1 MRNPATRVLLV
12 AFLAVALVAG
22 SGIVVGETAPSIHP
36 SPPDSTHSSS
46 IETGTAAQVEGATVP
61 TGETRV
67 RIDLQP
73 NRDARWEVVVRYEFA
88 DPNRTAAFEAVG
100 ERFVDGEVGPS
111 PALFERFAEEA
122 SRNADREM
130 SVVDVEREFAVI
142 EDPGT
147 GNETDGTGGDGEGG
161 TDGDV
166 DDENVAAAGELR
178 LTFVWTDFLA
188 EDGEYLVLGD
198 ALTTTENGTW
208 LRSLQSGQTIEVTTP
223 EGFSVSGTPGANVR
237 LEDNSVVIEGPRVFA
252 DDDRVAVVYSP
263 TSVPETGET
272 PPWTLLAAAIVLAAL
287 VIAGGLIGYRRFDSG
302 GEPNSVGGSS
312 GPDSGAAAGT
322 SAVGEDGGGSDA
334 QNGGD
339 PAAEGEDAEP
349 EEDLSLLSD
358 EERVERL
365 LDRNGGRMRQADIV
379 GETGWSDAKVSQL
392 LSAMADEG
400 RVEKLRLGRENL
412 ISLPDDPA
420 AGGPDETD
428 ESGGASGAGGS
439 SNADET

>member
-12 AFLAVALVAG
+12 AFLVLALAGG
-22 SGIVVGETAPSIHP
+22 SGIAVGETAPSIHP
-36 SPPDSTHSSS
+36 SPPDPTHSSS
-46 IETGTAAQVEGATVP
+46 IGPGPSAQVDGAAVP
-61 TGETRV
+61 TGETRI
-67 RIDLQP
+67 RIDLRP

-88 DPNRTAAFEAVG
+88 EPNRTAAFETVG

-122 SRNADREM
+122 SRSADREM
-130 SVVDVEREFAVI
+130 SVVNVDREFVVI

-147 GNETDGTGGDGEGG
+147 ANG
-161 TDGDV
+161 TDGDGGV
-166 DDENVAAAGELR
+166 DGDGTDESVGAEDVAAAGELR

-188 EDGEYLVLGD
+188 EDDQDLVLGD

-252 DDDRVAVVYSP
+252 DGDRVAVVYSP
-263 TSVPETGET
+263 TSPPPTEET
-272 PPWTLLAAAIVLAAL
+272 PPWTLLAGAIVLAAV
-287 VIAGGLIGYRRFDSG
+287 VIAGGLIGYRRLESG
-302 GEPNSVGGSS
+302 GDPTSS
-312 GPDSGAAAGT
+312 DGPDGPDPGAAAGI
-322 SAVGEDGGGSDA
+322 SAAAGDDDAPDARDDGDPGGEGEDG
-334 QNGGD
+334 
-339 PAAEGEDAEP
+339 EP

-412 ISLPDDPA
+412 ISLPDDPDA
-420 AGGPDETD
+420 DGSD
-428 ESGGASGAGGS
+428 GAGGS
-439 SNADET
+439 PGDEA